1 MSQITPPMGVGRPDD
16 RSTTRPDPPGLDPEA
31 AAPTRQPPPDATEPQ
46 PPRPP
51 RRTGLIALGLAIV
64 AIGALLAVL
73 LWPSE
78 RADEDSTSPTT
89 QAPQTTAAP
98 TTEPST
104 TATTEPST
112 TAPTT
117 ATTAPEPVDTSTVV
131 FPGPSSGVRYDDPVD
146 AARGFAVDF
155 VGFTDPLVGAF
166 ARGDARSG
174 EVQVRPTASG
184 PVTTV
189 FVRQLGTDGTWW
201 VLGSATANIAI
212 DSPDPGDAIASPLAV
227 RGSALAW
234 EGVVNVEVRQDGSRQ
249 PLGTGV
255 VTGGG
260 DTMRPFAGEIDYSSP
275 TADRGAVLFI
285 SHSAMDG
292 RVWQAGVVR
301 VSFA

>member
-16 RSTTRPDPPGLDPEA
+16 RSTTHPDPPGLDPETVV
-31 AAPTRQPPPDATEPQ
+31 PTRQPRPDTTE
-46 PPRPP
+46 PRPP

-64 AIGALLAVL
+64 AVGALLAVL
-73 LWPSE
+73 LWPSD
-78 RADEDSTSPTT
+78 RADNDTTSPTTT
-89 QAPQTTAAP
+89 QAPQTTATP
-98 TTEPST
+98 
-104 TATTEPST
+104 TTEPST

-155 VGFTDPLVGAF
+155 VGFTDPLVGEF

-174 EVQVRPTASG
+174 EVPVRPTARG

-201 VLGSATANIAI
+201 VLGSATANIAV
-212 DSPDPGDAIASPLAV
+212 DSPGSGDAIASPVAV
-227 RGSALAW
+227 SGSALAW
-234 EGVVNVEVRQDGSRQ
+234 EGVVNVEIRQDGSRQ

-260 DTMRPFAGEIDYSSP
+260 DTMRSFAGEIEYSIP

-292 RVWQAGVVR
+292 RVWQAAVIR

>member
-1 MSQITPPMGVGRPDD
+1 MSQITPPMGVGRLDD
-16 RSTTRPDPPGLDPEA
+16 RSTTRPDPPGLDPEGA
-31 AAPTRQPPPDATEPQ
+31 VPTRQPRRDTTA
-46 PPRPP
+46 PRPP
-51 RRTGLIALGLAIV
+51 RRTGLIVALGLAIV
-64 AIGALLAVL
+64 AVVALLAVL
-73 LWPSE
+73 LWPSD
-78 RADEDSTSPTT
+78 RADEDTTSPTTT
-89 QAPQTTAAP
+89 QAPQTTATP
-98 TTEPST
+98 
-104 TATTEPST
+104 TTEPST

-117 ATTAPEPVDTSTVV
+117 EPSTSAPTTAATAPEPVDTSTVV
-131 FPGPSSGVRYDDPVD
+131 FPGPSSGVRYHDPVD

-155 VGFTDPLVGAF
+155 VGFTDPLVGEF

-174 EVQVRPTASG
+174 EVQVRPAARG

-212 DSPDPGDAIASPLAV
+212 DSPGSGDAIASPVAV
-227 RGSALAW
+227 SGNALAW
-234 EGVVNVEVRQDGSRQ
+234 EGVVNVEIREDGSRQ

-260 DTMRPFAGEIDYSSP
+260 DTMRPFAGEIEYSTP
-275 TADRGAVLFI
+275 TADRGAVLFV

-292 RVWQAGVVR
+292 RVWQAAVVR

>member
-1 MSQITPPMGVGRPDD
+1 V
-16 RSTTRPDPPGLDPEA
+16 
-31 AAPTRQPPPDATEPQ
+31 PTRQPRPGTTAPP
-46 PPRPP
+46 PP
-51 RRTGLIALGLAIV
+51 RRTGLIIALGLAIV
-64 AIGALLAVL
+64 AVGALLAVL
-73 LWPSE
+73 LWPND
-78 RADEDSTSPTT
+78 RADEDTTSPTTT
-89 QAPQTTAAP
+89 QAPQTTAPP

-104 TATTEPST
+104 TAPATEPST
-112 TAPTT
+112 SAPT

-155 VGFTDPLVGAF
+155 VGFTDPLVGEF

-174 EVQVRPTASG
+174 EVQVRPTARG

-212 DSPDPGDAIASPLAV
+212 DSPGPGDAIASPVAV
-227 RGSALAW
+227 SGNALAW
-234 EGVVNVEVRQDGSRQ
+234 EGVVNVEIRQDGSRQ

-260 DTMRPFAGEIDYSSP
+260 DTMRPFAGEIEYSTP
-275 TADRGAVLFI
+275 TADRGAIVFV

-292 RVWQAGVVR
+292 RVWQAAVVR